1 MFDFIGKG
9 RWFFLAS
16 ALIILAGII
25 SLSIPGGLK
34 LGIDF
39 NPGTSVTIGTKEGAA
54 EPLTLEQVEDRLN
67 QDDLAFLGTG
77 VRIQVLS
84 EGDFYIRTRE
94 LTEEA
99 EQETLK
105 NALGEIGNIEEFGS
119 VSAAIASETVS
130 NAAIAVAVAAIAILL
145 YVTWAFRKM
154 PSPFRYGTCAI
165 IALIHD
171 VLIVLGIFS
180 FLGRILNWEV
190 DPMFVTAC
198 LAVIGYSVNDT
209 IVVFDRLRENLP
221 RGVAPDFRGMVNISL
236 TQTLTRSLNTSITTL
251 LAILAVYLFV
261 GGTIQT
267 FVMALIIGTVAG
279 TYSSIFIASYL
290 LVVWESRKWS
300 RYIPPIPF
308 LAGRLKKA

>member
-1 MFDFIGKG
+1 MFDFVGKKH
-9 RWFFLAS
+9 WFLLAS
-16 ALIILAGII
+16 AIIIIAGII

-39 NPGTSVTIGTKEGAA
+39 KEGTSVTLGPKEG
-54 EPLTLEQVEDRLN
+54 ETLTLEEVEDRLN
-67 QDDLAFLGTG
+67 DSDLAFLESS

-94 LTEEA
+94 LKTED
-99 EQETLK
+99 EQETLRS
-105 NALGEIGNIEEFGS
+105 ALAEIGKIEEFGT
-119 VSAAIASETVS
+119 VSASIASETIS
-130 NAAIAVAVAAIAILL
+130 NAAIAVAAAAILILL

-171 VLIVLGIFS
+171 VLIVLSIFS
-180 FLGRILNWEV
+180 FFGRAFNWEV

-221 RGVAPDFRGMVNISL
+221 RGIAPDLGTNVNISL
-236 TQTLTRSLNTSITTL
+236 TQTLTRSLNTSITTA
-251 LAILAVYLFV
+251 LAVSAVYLFV
-261 GGTIQT
+261 GGSIQT
-267 FVMALIIGTVAG
+267 FAMALLVGIVSG
-279 TYSSIFIASYL
+279 TYSSIFIASQL
-290 LVVWESRKWS
+290 LVVWEQGKWR
-300 RYIPPIPF
+300 RYIPRIPF
-308 LAGRLKKA
+308 IPQRLRSRA

>member
-1 MFDFIGKG
+1 MFNFVGKG
-9 RWFFLAS
+9 RWFLLAS
-16 ALIILAGII
+16 AIIIIAGII

-39 NPGTSVTIGTKEGAA
+39 KEGTSVTLGSKEG
-54 EPLTLEQVEDRLN
+54 ETLTLEEVEDRLN
-67 QDDLAFLGTG
+67 DSDLAFLESN

-94 LTEEA
+94 LKTED

-105 NALGEIGNIEEFGS
+105 SALAEIGEIEEFGT
-119 VSAAIASETVS
+119 VSASIASETIS
-130 NAAIAVAVAAIAILL
+130 NAAIAVAAAAILILL

-171 VLIVLGIFS
+171 ILIVLSIFS
-180 FLGRILNWEV
+180 FFGRAFNWEV

-221 RGVAPDFRGMVNISL
+221 RGIAPDLATNVNISL
-236 TQTLTRSLNTSITTL
+236 TQTLTRSLNTSITTV
-251 LAILAVYLFV
+251 LAVSAVYLFV
-261 GGTIQT
+261 GGSIQT
-267 FVMALIIGTVAG
+267 FAMALLVGIVSG
-279 TYSSIFIASYL
+279 TYSSIFIASQL
-290 LVVWESRKWS
+290 LVVWEQGKWR
-300 RYIPPIPF
+300 RYIPRIPF
-308 LAGRLKKA
+308 IPQRLRSRA